1 MQFEKKAVIFDLD
14 GVICFTDKFH
24 CQAWKAL
31 ADRPGICF
39 DGAINNR
46 LRGVSRMASLDIILE
61 RSDKQYT
68 QEEKEAFAAEKNDT
82 YRELLKT

>member
-46 LRGVSRMASLDIILE
+46 LRGVTSFWSAPTNSTHRKRKRHSPQKRTIH
-61 RSDKQYT
+61 T
-68 QEEKEAFAAEKNDT
+68 GNC
-82 YRELLKT
+82 